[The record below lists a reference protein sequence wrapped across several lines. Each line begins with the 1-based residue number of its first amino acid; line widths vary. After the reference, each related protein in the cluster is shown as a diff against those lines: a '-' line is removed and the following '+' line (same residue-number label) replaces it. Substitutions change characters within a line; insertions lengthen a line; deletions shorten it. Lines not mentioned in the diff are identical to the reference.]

1 MNTDVR
7 KNIFCIIM
15 TGEDYV
21 DAFEKLLR
29 LGLKEVQEREII
41 HVLIDCCLQERTFN
55 PYYAH
60 LGQKFCE
67 FKRGHQ
73 VTFQYALWDR
83 FKSLSSLTKS
93 NRVNLRKLVCHLISN
108 KSLSLSVLKV
118 RHKDTYSKTSMWT
131 PLESACC
138 RKGGSK
144 LTLGLNLK

>member
-1 MNTDVR
+1 MLNSQM
-7 KNIFCIIM
+7 CIKFSLLSSSYI
-15 TGEDYV
+15 TQDYV

-41 HVLIDCCLQERTFN
+41 HVLLDCCLQETTFN

-67 FKRGHQ
+67 FKRSHQ

-83 FKSLSSLTKS
+83 FKALSSLTKS
-93 NRVNLRKLVCHLISN
+93 NSINLRKLLCHLVSN

-118 RHKDTYSKTSMWT
+118 NKTISYLEDLADLIFS
-131 PLESACC
+131 PLS
-138 RKGGSK
+138 
-144 LTLGLNLK
+144 